1 VSPKT
6 LADEIRAWTDK
17 HYTGVVG
24 TGRHELL
31 NLAGRVEQIEQ
42 ERDYLAAEIDKANT
56 DILHLTYER
65 DEARA
70 EVERLTAEDKR
81 KDKAAAEGIKIILD
95 KKRDLTNEVARLS
108 AKLCRVTDGHPVA
121 RLVPAPRTVNSVAEL
136 DALPFRSVILSA
148 DDKNPDVYQRD
159 SYDEWLDITAQGYS
173 SSQVIRMERS
183 VTVLYQ
189 PKEDQK

>member
-1 VSPKT
+1 VQDPADVPSGEAWWVSAYTKNIEGGINVLHGPAFRT
-6 LADEIRAWTDK
+6 LDRWC
-17 HYTGVVG
+17 VG
-24 TGRHELL
+24 SFSSAPLVLDDDAITLL
-31 NLAGRVEQIEQ
+31 R
-42 ERDYLAAEIDKANT
+42 
-56 DILHLTYER
+56 
-65 DEARA
+65 
-70 EVERLTAEDKR
+70 
-81 KDKAAAEGIKIILD
+81 
-95 KKRDLTNEVARLS
+95 
-108 AKLCRVTDGHPVA
+108 
-121 RLVPAPRTVNSVAEL
+121 RLVPAPRTVNSVEEL